1 VNAPRRVLLLLRAPL
16 AAKSATSAESGDT
29 LLATAPRLVLA
40 AMVDSNKAATAAS
53 KVATVDSRA
62 APVVASVDLVRL
74 PATHAVAS
82 AT

>member
-40 AMVDSNKAATAAS
+40 AMADSKVAMAAS

-62 APVVASVDLVRL
+62 APVVASVDLVRP

>member
-1 VNAPRRVLLLLRAPL
+1 VNAPRRVPLLPRAPL

-40 AMVDSNKAATAAS
+40 AMADSRAASAAS

-62 APVVASVDLVRL
+62 AAVASVDLARL
-74 PATHAVAS
+74 LATHAVAS